1 MRLCLYLHPFDL
13 RALAGH
19 GGLRRVRELGF
30 DEVAI
35 AASYH
40 DGRWLMPWHPEGS
53 VRFLEDGTVHF
64 RPRADYGAL
73 SPLPS
78 AEVAA
83 AGPSP
88 LERLCA
94 EAAAAGLRTRAWT
107 VFTHNSRLGALH
119 PERCVRNACGDVYPY
134 ALCPSQPAVR
144 QHIAAL
150 ARDVGAHEGL
160 HTLELEAL
168 GQMGW
173 KHSSHHDKASFA
185 PAGLLDAAL
194 SACFCDACAA
204 QMAAVGRDPS
214 AAQAAARAYV
224 GRALADGDALAPVK
238 HPTNAAEAA
247 AAGADLGWLE
257 AVLAGR
263 AATVRAL
270 AAAVAAAATRCAL
283 AVQVHPHP
291 WFTGSQLAADA
302 ATAFP
307 AAVERVVTAYGE
319 GPDAIGRMLAAAPI
333 QAAGRAGAP
342 LRVCVWP
349 KAPQFSSDD
358 DLAKLR
364 DACRANG
371 VGSIAVYHLGLL
383 PWRTVERVAKML
395 RA

>member
-19 GGLRRVRELGF
+19 GGLARVRDLGF

-40 DGRWLMPWHPEGS
+40 DGRWLTPWHPEGR

-64 RPRADYGAL
+64 RPRADYGVLPPQPSSEAL
-73 SPLPS
+73 
-78 AEVAA
+78 A

-94 EAAAAGLRTRAWT
+94 EAGAAGLQARAWT
-107 VFTHNSRLGALH
+107 VFTHNSRLGALR
-119 PERCVRNACGDVYPY
+119 PDLCVMNAVGDRYPY
-134 ALCPSQPAVR
+134 ALCPAQPAVQR
-144 QHIAAL
+144 HVAAL
-150 ARDVGAHEGL
+150 AQDVGAHAGL
-160 HTLELEAL
+160 QTIELEAL

-185 PAGLLDAAL
+185 PSGLLDAAL
-194 SACFCDACAA
+194 SACFCPACAA
-204 QMAAVGRDPS
+204 QMAAAGHDPA
-214 AAQAAARAYV
+214 AAQAAARGYV
-224 GRALADGDALAPVK
+224 ERALADGDALSPGK
-238 HPTNAAEAA
+238 HPGNPLEAA
-247 AAGADLGWLE
+247 AAAADLGWLE

-263 AATVRAL
+263 AATVRTL
-270 AAAVAAAATRCAL
+270 AALVAQAAPRTAH

-291 WFTGSQLAADA
+291 WFTGSQLAADVA
-302 ATAFP
+302 SAFP
-307 AAVERVVTAYGE
+307 AGVERVVTAYGE
-319 GPDAIGRMLAAAPI
+319 GPDAIGRMLAAASI
-333 QAAGRAGAP
+333 QAARRAGAP

-349 KAPQFSSDD
+349 KAPQFTGDD
-358 DLAKLR
+358 DLVKLR

-371 VGSIAVYHLGLL
+371 VGAIAVYHLGLL